1 MTRLST
7 RWLLLLAVAGVF
19 VAGCSSGA
27 EGSVTTTSMSASS
40 NSTADT
46 EVASPTESS
55 VTSTPDSTDSA
66 SGPDGADEPYFP
78 LANGVNVVQSTD
90 TEGGGRRP
98 LLAWEPA
105 EGAAG
110 YTIVVFDGDGS
121 PYWAALTSET
131 QIYIGGSTQIP
142 DGNDG
147 PIISEGYQWVVY
159 ADDADG
165 VPIGSSPLRPISP

>member
-1 MTRLST
+1 MRWIPDSGGTTASTKTRKDPVPIP
-7 RWLLLLAVAGVF
+7 AAI
-19 VAGCSSGA
+19 
-27 EGSVTTTSMSASS
+27 
-40 NSTADT
+40 T

-66 SGPDGADEPYFP
+66 LEPDAADEPYFP
-78 LANGVNVVQSTD
+78 IANGVNVVQLTD
-90 TEGGGRRP
+90 TEGVGRRP

-110 YTIVVFDGDGS
+110 YTIVVFDGDNS

-131 QIYIGGSTQIP
+131 EIYIGGSTQIP
-142 DGNDG
+142 EGNDG

-165 VPIGSSPLRPISP
+165 VPIGSSPATSDLP